1 MRVNPRLHSPIEGM
15 RLGDGSVQA
24 TGGPV
29 ADQLEQQHHA
39 VAGLLGH
46 SQVDALPR
54 LGGYLDDG
62 IRNSGRVKREI
73 GVRGNGLCVA
83 NICLD

>member
-1 MRVNPRLHSPIEGM
+1 M
-15 RLGDGSVQA
+15 RLSDGSVQT

-62 IRNSGRVKREI
+62 IANSGRVKREI
-73 GVRGNGLCVA
+73 GIREAVCASQILFGTRIWG
-83 NICLD
+83 